1 MDQRPRNVRVVVIT
15 GLSGSGKSTALRAL
29 EDLGFFAVDNLPVA
43 LLPTFLAL
51 REEGSPEAGK
61 VALVMDLREPRFLAN
76 YGRVFDQLKA
86 AGYKLE
92 IIFLEASPETLV
104 RRFSQT
110 RRTHPLTEQG
120 TVTEAI
126 AKEVQALQELKERA
140 DLVLDTSHLSVHEL
154 KARITTSFTSPVTER
169 RLRLTLVSFGF
180 KYGLPQ
186 DADLVMDVRFLPNPY
201 FVEGLKDKDGL
212 SPEVTEFLNRWE
224 EPASFL
230 ARFSDLLLYL
240 LPLYEKEGKAY
251 LTVALGCTGG
261 RHRSVAMVDA
271 LSRRL
276 QESGYEPQVRHR
288 DINLG

>member
-1 MDQRPRNVRVVVIT
+1 VDQRPRNVRVVVIT

-110 RRTHPLTEQG
+110 RRTHPLTQQG